1 MGEMETPR
9 SGTADGCVP
18 LLSIVIPAHNEG
30 EGIAAALQE
39 IERVAV
45 GCDVAY
51 EIIVVDDGS
60 RDGTYERVQ
69 GIAATGLPVKAIR
82 FSRNFGKESALLAGL
97 KAAAGV
103 AVVTMDAD
111 LQHPPSLIPTMLER
125 WRAGAK
131 VVHAVKRERAH
142 DAAITRWRAA
152 LFNGLLTRLGGID
165 VRNASDF
172 KLLDRVAVDAI
183 VVRLPERRRFY
194 RGLADWVGFEQDT
207 VPFDVGA
214 RDTGEG
220 KWSLRALFDLATTA
234 IVSFTAAPLR
244 IVSVLGLLTLGFALL
259 VTADTLRSWLAGSAV
274 SGFATLEITL
284 LLLGSFI
291 MISLGIVGEYI
302 AKIYEEIKG
311 RPHYLVASTC
321 GFDHTAT
328 RHGQELNQK
337 PSPSSMEC
345 EGFKGAGRHQK

>member
-1 MGEMETPR
+1 MAEVDTTPP
-9 SGTADGCVP
+9 SAGNGGTPV
-18 LLSIVIPAHNEG
+18 LSIVIPAHNEG
-30 EGIAAALQE
+30 EGITLALQE
-39 IERVAV
+39 IERVAA
-45 GCDVAY
+45 GCDVAH

-60 RDGTYERVQ
+60 RDDTYERVRAV
-69 GIAATGLPVKAIR
+69 AATGLPVKAIR

-97 KAAAGV
+97 QAAVGQ

-111 LQHPPSLIPTMLER
+111 LQHPPSLVPIMLDR

-131 VVHAVKRERAH
+131 VVHAVKRERPH

-152 LFNGLLTRLGGID
+152 LFNSLLSKLGGVD

-172 KLLDRVAVDAI
+172 KLLDRVAVDTI

-194 RGLADWVGFEQDT
+194 RGLADWVGFQQDT
-207 VPFDVGA
+207 VPFDVGV
-214 RDTGEG
+214 RDVGEG
-220 KWSLRALFDLATTA
+220 KWSLRTLFDLATTA

-244 IVSVLGLLTLGFALL
+244 IVTVLGLITLGFAL
-259 VTADTLRSWLAGSAV
+259 VVAFDTVRSRLAGSAV

-302 AKIYEEIKG
+302 AKIYDEIKA
-311 RPHYLVASTC
+311 RPHFIVADTSGFESSKGETSTWPSRQPA
-321 GFDHTAT
+321 AT
-328 RHGQELNQK
+328 EDQT
-337 PSPSSMEC
+337 
-345 EGFKGAGRHQK
+345 

>member
-1 MGEMETPR
+1 MPLNA
-9 SGTADGCVP
+9 SGGDGGAP

-39 IERVAV
+39 IECVVA
-45 GCDVAY
+45 GCEIAH

-60 RDGTYERVQ
+60 CDGTYERVQ
-69 GIAATGLPVKAIR
+69 AIAATGLPVKAIR

-97 KAAAGV
+97 KAATGN

-111 LQHPPSLIPTMLER
+111 LQHPPSLVPIMLER

-142 DAAITRWRAA
+142 DSAITRWRAA
-152 LFNGLLTRLGGID
+152 LFNAVLTKLGGID

-194 RGLADWVGFEQDT
+194 RGLADWVGFEQVS
-207 VPFDVGA
+207 VPFDVA
-214 RDTGEG
+214 VREAGEG

-244 IVSVLGLLTLGFALL
+244 IVTVLGLLTLAFALL
-259 VTADTLRSWLAGSAV
+259 VAADTVRSRLAGSAV
-274 SGFATLEITL
+274 SGFATLEITV

-302 AKIYEEIKG
+302 AKIYDEIKA
-311 RPHYLVASTC
+311 RPHFIVADTS
-321 GFDHTAT
+321 GFDDTAT
-328 RHGQELNQK
+328 GRTVPGARERH
-337 PSPSSMEC
+337 P
-345 EGFKGAGRHQK
+345 AG

>member
-1 MGEMETPR
+1 MGEQETTRP
-9 SGTADGCVP
+9 DGGIGEAP

-30 EGIAAALQE
+30 EGIVSALQE
-39 IERVAV
+39 IERVVTA
-45 GCDVAY
+45 CDVAH

-69 GIAATGLPVKAIR
+69 ATAATGLPVKAIR

-97 KAAAGV
+97 KAAMGQ

-131 VVHAVKRERAH
+131 VVHAIKRERAH

-152 LFNGLLTRLGGID
+152 LFNGLLTKLGGID

-194 RGLADWVGFEQDT
+194 RGLADWVGFEQAA
-207 VPFDVGA
+207 VPFDVGI
-214 RDTGEG
+214 RDAGEG

-244 IVSVLGLLTLGFALL
+244 IVTVLGLLTLGFALL
-259 VTADTLRSWLAGSAV
+259 VAADTLRSWLAGSAV

-302 AKIYEEIKG
+302 AKIYDEIKA
-311 RPHYLVASTC
+311 RPHFIVADTS
-321 GFDHTAT
+321 GFEGANNGHVARPPT
-328 RHGQELNQK
+328 RASAPEDQ
-337 PSPSSMEC
+337 
-345 EGFKGAGRHQK
+345 A

>member
-1 MGEMETPR
+1 MAEVETTRP
-9 SGTADGCVP
+9 GDGDRGAP

-30 EGIAAALQE
+30 EGIASALQE
-39 IERVAV
+39 IERVVA
-45 GCDVAY
+45 GCSVTH

-60 RDGTYERVQ
+60 RDGTYERVRA
-69 GIAATGLPVKAIR
+69 IAATGLPVKAIR

-97 KAAAGV
+97 KAAAGQ

-111 LQHPPSLIPTMLER
+111 LQHPPSLVPIMLER
-125 WRAGAK
+125 WRTGAK
-131 VVHAVKRERAH
+131 VVHAVKRERTH

-152 LFNGLLTRLGGID
+152 LFNGLLTKLGGID

-194 RGLADWVGFEQDT
+194 RGLADWVGFEQAS
-207 VPFDVGA
+207 VPFDVGV
-214 RDTGEG
+214 RDAGEG
-220 KWSLRALFDLATTA
+220 KWSLRSLFDLATTA

-244 IVSVLGLLTLGFALL
+244 IVTVLGLLTLGFALL
-259 VTADTLRSWLAGSAV
+259 VAADTVRSRLAGSSV

-302 AKIYEEIKG
+302 AKIYDEIKA
-311 RPHYLVASTC
+311 RPHFIVADSS
-321 GFDHTAT
+321 GFEGSEPSAGAQRAHDVHTA
-328 RHGQELNQK
+328 
-337 PSPSSMEC
+337 P
-345 EGFKGAGRHQK
+345 EGE

>member
-1 MGEMETPR
+1 VAEVQTMRPGGGNGGAPF
-9 SGTADGCVP
+9 
-18 LLSIVIPAHNEG
+18 LSIVVPAHNEG
-30 EGIAAALQE
+30 EGIAATLQE
-39 IERVAV
+39 IERVVA
-45 GCDVAY
+45 GCDVAH

-60 RDGTYERVQ
+60 RDGTYERVRA
-69 GIAATGLPVKAIR
+69 IATAGLPVKAIR

-97 KAAAGV
+97 KAAAGQV
-103 AVVTMDAD
+103 VVTMDAD
-111 LQHPPSLIPTMLER
+111 LQHPPSLVPIMLER

-131 VVHAVKRERAH
+131 VVHAVKRERTH
-142 DAAITRWRAA
+142 DAAVTRWRAA

-194 RGLADWVGFEQDT
+194 RGLADWVGFEQAA
-207 VPFDVGA
+207 VPFDVGV
-214 RDTGEG
+214 RDAGEG

-234 IVSFTAAPLR
+234 VVSFTAAPLR
-244 IVSVLGLLTLGFALL
+244 IVTVLGLLTLGFALL
-259 VTADTLRSWLAGSAV
+259 VAADTVRSRLAGSAV

-302 AKIYEEIKG
+302 AKIYDEIKA
-311 RPHYLVASTC
+311 RPHFIVADTS
-321 GFDHTAT
+321 GF
-328 RHGQELNQK
+328 
-337 PSPSSMEC
+337 
-345 EGFKGAGRHQK
+345 EGSVPPAGVQPGHDAHPAPEGE

>member
-1 MGEMETPR
+1 
-9 SGTADGCVP
+9 
-18 LLSIVIPAHNEG
+18 
-30 EGIAAALQE
+30 
-39 IERVAV
+39 
-45 GCDVAY
+45 
-51 EIIVVDDGS
+51 
-60 RDGTYERVQ
+60 
-69 GIAATGLPVKAIR
+69 
-82 FSRNFGKESALLAGL
+82 
-97 KAAAGV
+97 
-103 AVVTMDAD
+103 
-111 LQHPPSLIPTMLER
+111 
-125 WRAGAK
+125 
-131 VVHAVKRERAH
+131 
-142 DAAITRWRAA
+142 
-152 LFNGLLTRLGGID
+152 

-244 IVSVLGLLTLGFALL
+244 IVTVLGLLTLGFALL
-259 VTADTLRSWLAGSAV
+259 VAADTLRSWLAGSAV

-302 AKIYEEIKG
+302 AKIYDEIKA
-311 RPHYLVASTC
+311 RPHFIVADTS
-321 GFDHTAT
+321 GFEGAKNGEAT
-328 RHGQELNQK
+328 WPRKQGSVAED
-337 PSPSSMEC
+337 P
-345 EGFKGAGRHQK
+345 A

>member
-1 MGEMETPR
+1 MGEVATTGSIGAGGALP
-9 SGTADGCVP
+9 V
-18 LLSIVIPAHNEG
+18 LSIVIPAHNEG

-39 IERVAV
+39 IERVAA
-45 GCDVAY
+45 GCGLPH

-60 RDGTYERVQ
+60 QDGTFERVQ
-69 GIAATGLPVKAIR
+69 GIAADGVPVKAIR

-97 KAAAGV
+97 KAASGQ

-111 LQHPPSLIPTMLER
+111 LQHPPALIPTMLER

-131 VVHAVKRERAH
+131 VVHAVKRERIY
-142 DAAITRWRAA
+142 DGAITRWRAA
-152 LFNGLLTRLGGID
+152 VFNNLLTRLGGID

-183 VVRLPERRRFY
+183 VARLPERRRFY
-194 RGLADWVGFEQDT
+194 RGLADWVGFEQSA
-207 VPFDVGA
+207 VPFDVGL
-214 RDTGEG
+214 RGIGEG

-244 IVSVLGLLTLGFALL
+244 IVTVLGSVTLGFALL
-259 VTADTLRSWLAGSAV
+259 VAGDTVWSWATGDSV

-311 RPHYLVASTC
+311 RPHFIVADTS
-321 GFDHTAT
+321 GFDGAVAGTEVGAAREVHPV
-328 RHGQELNQK
+328 G
-337 PSPSSMEC
+337 
-345 EGFKGAGRHQK
+345 EGE